1 MRRVLSFLI
10 LLVTINLYSDFI
22 EYRVK
27 YGDTLYSIALNN
39 KTSIDQIVKDNN
51 LKDKKIDV
59 NQILKIYPNS
69 IDFYFVESGD
79 TLSGIALKKG
89 IQLETLL
96 KLNKLKENH
105 ILKVGEKLSVVR
117 TVPEVKVASVLLPDE
132 IIIKPKSHTTTYIV
146 KKGDTLFRITREF
159 DCSLEELKD
168 LNSLKN
174 NNLKIGQKLNI
185 PIKLNSY
192 TVKKGD
198 TLLEIAI
205 RYNTTTETLSQIN
218 NLKNENIKINQKI
231 KLPYGSEEKP
241 VPVPEVLIKPQSNKT
256 HKVEKGDTISA
267 IALEYQTT
275 EEDILKLNNL
285 KNDKIFLGQNIK
297 LPDYAKKREP
307 LDYYIYHN
315 VVKGDTLSGI
325 SVKYD
330 ISETLLRELN
340 NLKNDSIKVGD
351 KLKLIPQNSRIHE
364 VKKGETLWSIAQKY
378 NVSVDQLMQYNYLN
392 TTKVTIG
399 KKINIY
405 DYRIAEHI
413 TTGVIPKS
421 NSVAHNSITLASYK
435 FGQNH
440 KESQPYR
447 DYSINGLINPINKFY
462 SAHKKWDN
470 FNSSIN
476 REKTLSNLLEGW
488 TIVLDPGHGGKDPGA
503 IATVQTANKKIHIV
517 EDEYAYDTSLRLY
530 ELLKRHGADVHM
542 TVLSP
547 DHLTR
552 NPDNDL
558 LTFAN
563 GKNEVYNSKKLN
575 QHNNITVWPVG
586 GQWGLNQRV
595 LITNNFIKS
604 KKSKTLFISI
614 HADNDID
621 RGKGKLI
628 LYHGNGYG
636 EDAKSRNFAKAL
648 INQMGSDSIIKSMDL
663 AVLRG
668 NNAEYKVLVELR
680 NMAHLSEALDL
691 LDKNKR
697 QEDAQMILE
706 GIKSYIKG

>member
-1 MRRVLSFLI
+1 MRRVLSFLV

-22 EYRVK
+22 DYRVK

-59 NQILKIYPNS
+59 NQVLKIYPNS

-79 TLSGIALKKG
+79 TLSGIAYKKG

-105 ILKVGEKLSVVR
+105 ILKVGEKLSVVKN
-117 TVPEVKVASVLLPDE
+117 TPEVRVASVLLPDE
-132 IIIKPKSHTTTYIV
+132 IKIKPKSHTTIYTV

-168 LNSLKN
+168 LNSLN
-174 NNLKIGQKLNI
+174 SNDLKIGQKLNI
-185 PIKLNSY
+185 PVKLNSY

-205 RYNTTTETLSQIN
+205 RFNTTTEILSEIN
-218 NLKNENIKINQKI
+218 SLNNENLRIEQKI
-231 KLPYGSEEKP
+231 KLPYGSEGE
-241 VPVPEVLIKPQSNKT
+241 PESKVTIKSESNKT
-256 HKVEKGDTISA
+256 HKVKKGDTISA

-275 EEDILKLNNL
+275 EEDILKLNSL
-285 KNDKIFLGQNIK
+285 ENDKIYLGQTIK

-364 VKKGETLWSIAQKY
+364 VKKGDTLWSIAKKY
-378 NVSVDQLMQYNYLN
+378 NVSVDQLMQYNHLN
-392 TTKVTIG
+392 TTKVTVG

-405 DYRIAEHI
+405 DYRVAEHI
-413 TTGVIPKS
+413 ATGVIPKS
-421 NSVAHNSITLASYK
+421 TTAREPSIKLASFE
-435 FGQNH
+435 FGKNH
-440 KESQPYR
+440 SESQLYR
-447 DYSINGLINPINKFY
+447 NYSINELVNPINKYF
-462 SAHKKWDN
+462 SAHKKWVSFDT
-470 FNSSIN
+470 SISK
-476 REKTLSNLLEGW
+476 EKTLSNFLDGW

-503 IATVQTANKKIHIV
+503 IATVKTNNKKLHIV

-530 ELLKRHGADVHM
+530 ELLKRHGADVYM
-542 TVLSP
+542 TILSP

-552 NPDNDL
+552 NPVDDSF
-558 LTFAN
+558 TFVN
-563 GKNEVYNSKKLN
+563 GKNEVYNNKKLN
-575 QHNNITVWPVG
+575 QINNITVWPVG

-595 LITNNFIKS
+595 LITNNIIKE

-621 RGKGKLI
+621 RGKGKLV
-628 LYHGNGYG
+628 LYHSNGYG
-636 EDAKSRNFAKAL
+636 EDTQSKNFAKQL
-648 INQMGSDSIIKSMDL
+648 ISTMGSDAIIKSMDL

-668 NNAEYKVLVELR
+668 NNSKYKVLIELR

-706 GIKSYIKG
+706 GIKSYIKE